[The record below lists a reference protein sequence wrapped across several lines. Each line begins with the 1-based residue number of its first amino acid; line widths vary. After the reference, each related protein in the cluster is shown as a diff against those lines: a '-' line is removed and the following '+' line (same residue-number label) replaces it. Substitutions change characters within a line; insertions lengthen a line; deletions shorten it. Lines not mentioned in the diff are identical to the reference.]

1 MDTPG
6 IECSVKNQDVLF
18 DMLTTWADRPCECML
33 KPLGVRACVCACVRV
48 CVRGWVGACVRACVC
63 VCVSGQSSVNESNL
77 AESNILLA

>member
-33 KPLGVRACVCACVRV
+33 KPQ
-48 CVRGWVGACVRACVC
+48 CVRACVRAWVGGCVRACMRLC

>member
-33 KPLGVRACVCACVRV
+33 KPLGVRACVCACV
-48 CVRGWVGACVRACVC
+48 GGCVRACMRLC
-63 VCVSGQSSVNESNL
+63 VCVRPVFGERIEPSRIEHTTSLSRE
-77 AESNILLA
+77 